1 MTLAKA
7 ADKTVQSLIKGGW
20 TQTRVGPSTE
30 ISLEVRTKACQINMH
45 TLPLT
50 RR

>member
-7 ADKTVQSLIKGGW
+7 ADKTVQSLIKV
-20 TQTRVGPSTE
+20 QTRLGPSTE
-30 ISLEVRTKACQINMH
+30 ISLEVGTKDCQINIH